1 MTNTKELDS
10 YWGGKRK
17 NAGRK
22 KTGRSTKVIRV
33 PKNFPD
39 TTVLLDTIESL
50 QLWKDKSDNASQ
62 TSVRWE
68 KLRQLLSEIDEEIF
82 AFDNEKN

>member
-10 YWGGKRK
+10 NWGGKRK

-33 PKNFPD
+33 PKDFPN

-50 QLWKDKSDNASQ
+50 QLWKDKSDNASK

-82 AFDNEKN
+82 GFDNE

>member
-10 YWGGKRK
+10 NWGGKRK

-39 TTVLLDTIESL
+39 TAVLLDTIETL
-50 QLWKDKSDNASQ
+50 QLWKDKSDNASK

-68 KLRQLLSEIDEEIF
+68 KLRQLLSEIDEEILVLIMS
-82 AFDNEKN
+82 KN